1 MTTQCWD
8 DGRWLAYCAEKG
20 SESPD
25 PRTKIGCVIVDP
37 DNSLVVGACNT
48 CPTGIDG
55 TINGR
60 MEAPSK
66 YTWIEHAERN
76 AIYDAARRG
85 LATAGCIIL
94 VELSPC
100 VDCARAIIQAG
111 LAEVVI
117 NLDRN
122 AEYMGERYSGE
133 HPVALEMLAEAGVRI
148 RFVRPA
154 NIEDR
159 AQEG

>member
-1 MTTQCWD
+1 MTQCWD
-8 DGRWLAYCAEKG
+8 SSRWLAYCAEKG

-25 PRTKIGCVIVDP
+25 PRTKIGCVIVGP
-37 DNSLVVGACNT
+37 DNSLVVGACNRF
-48 CPTGIDG
+48 PTGIDG
-55 TINGR
+55 TIKSR
-60 MEAPSK
+60 AEAPFK

-85 LATAGCIIL
+85 LSTEGCIIF

-117 NLDRN
+117 NLNRN
-122 AEYMGERYSGE
+122 AEYMSERYSGE
-133 HPVALEMLAEAGVRI
+133 HPTALEMLAEAGVRV
-148 RFVRPA
+148 RFVSPG

-159 AQEG
+159 VQEW